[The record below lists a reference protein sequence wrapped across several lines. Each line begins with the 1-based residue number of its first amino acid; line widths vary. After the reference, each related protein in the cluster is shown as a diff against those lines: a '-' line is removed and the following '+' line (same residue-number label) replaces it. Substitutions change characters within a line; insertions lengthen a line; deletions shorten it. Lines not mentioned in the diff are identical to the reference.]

1 MRSNF
6 TFFEFSESHRR
17 KKLTEICESDSGKE
31 LPRGVLDHPNMHNN
45 DLDPLWGLELHPL
58 SFYFSLLDSFPNFQQ
73 GVLSVALQNNG
84 Q

>member
-6 TFFEFSESHRR
+6 TFFEFSESLRR

-31 LPRGVLDHPNMHNN
+31 LPRGVLDHPNTHND

-58 SFYFSLLDSFPNFQQ
+58 NQK
-73 GVLSVALQNNG
+73 GVLDVKNTVR
-84 Q
+84 